1 MLRHYSRWRESDFW
15 AKAGYSGA
23 IATGKVEG
31 RAAVASG
38 TKGNVAKDTFL
49 VSRPWLGVDGA
60 VVDG

>member
-1 MLRHYSRWRESDFW
+1 MLRPYSRWRESDFF
-15 AKAGYSGA
+15 ANAGYSGA
-23 IATGKVEG
+23 IAAGKVED

-38 TKGNVAKDTFL
+38 TKGSVAKDTFL